1 VNRDLNNALKEL
13 LPSTD
18 QLIDI
23 LKDTYQLP
31 INEDRTLKVDI
42 RSILENNFNLT
53 DYNVTIPT
61 FDIFEVFP

>member
-1 VNRDLNNALKEL
+1 MNRDLNNALKEL